1 MTDEQKMNTAIANY
15 CKLSTFEVKFLHSWT
30 RWQDRKALAIIKR
43 IEEDEHHPY
52 HRGVSGDYYY
62 AVDTLWRSCLGERF
76 EPSMQKAKR
85 DIKDLSR
92 VKKAFLAVKDAVR
105 WPSFDRNQMTEI
117 IDNGQLTPF
126 TLFYA
131 IERMGTESKYVFDSY
146 MANPHFQ
153 VGQMVR
159 FRTNIGTDAMLTAQS
174 YKSGDFWYGS
184 TDRELEKAKEKIFMI
199 IEVDPTFKGTKYAKN
214 YSYNPKQGGSR
225 LYKVLPIGEAKTYL
239 VVEKFLKK
247 VRVKGKKNAKKK

>member
-1 MTDEQKMNTAIANY
+1 MTDEQMMATAIENY
-15 CKLSTFEVKFLHSWT
+15 NNLTKFEKKFLSGWT
-30 RWQDRKALAIIKR
+30 KWQDRKALSIIKR

-62 AVDTLWRSCLGERF
+62 AVDTLWRSCLGESFQPNIER
-76 EPSMQKAKR
+76 AKEQ
-85 DIKDLSR
+85 IKDLPR
-92 VKKAFLAVKDAVR
+92 VKKAFDAVKRAVR
-105 WPSFDRNQMTEI
+105 WPSFDRNGMDEI
-117 IDNGQLTPF
+117 IENNQLTPF
-126 TLFYA
+126 ILFYA

-146 MANPHFQ
+146 MANHHFE
-153 VGQMVR
+153 VGHMVQ
-159 FRTNIGTDAMLTAQS
+159 FRANIGTDALLKCEQ
-174 YKSGDFWYGS
+174 YGGGNFWYGC
-184 TDRELEKAKEKIFMI
+184 TARDLEKAKEKIFMI
-199 IEVDPTFKGTKYAKN
+199 IEIDPTFKGTKYAKN